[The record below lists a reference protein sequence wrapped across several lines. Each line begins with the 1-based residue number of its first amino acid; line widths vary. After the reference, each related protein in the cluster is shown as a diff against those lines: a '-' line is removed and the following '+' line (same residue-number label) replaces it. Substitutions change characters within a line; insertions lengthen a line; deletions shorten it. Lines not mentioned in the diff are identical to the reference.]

1 VKFEQFQFLAGKTF
15 GTTDADGTLAPRFE
29 EVEAERLPP
38 LVLAY
43 IGDAYFN
50 LYVRTKLLF
59 FEQSKVRVL
68 HLHGAKIVSATMQ
81 AFALKQLEPL
91 LSEAEAGIVRRGRN
105 AKSNVPKSASVSD
118 YRYSTG
124 FEALMGFLYLRG
136 DHQRLDQLASQAF
149 TLIAQSLANI
159 IKDDGEE
166 K

>member
-1 VKFEQFQFLAGKTF
+1 VKFEQFQFLVGKTF

-59 FEQSKVRVL
+59 FEQGKVRVL

-81 AFALKQLEPL
+81 ALALKQLESQ
-91 LSEAEAGIVRRGRN
+91 LSEAEADVVRRGRN

-136 DHQRLDQLASQAF
+136 DHQRLDQLAGQAF